1 MLEADGAENSL
12 KDNLLSR
19 LSLNAEPCD
28 APVWRVR
35 RLFARAEKEFD
46 PAFRAFG
53 FYQAK
58 VEKNLTT
65 GGDCWQARFVVTLGA
80 PVTIRKRDVVVLG
93 DATGDKRLTELL
105 ASLPLPEGAVLNHA
119 KYEEI
124 KERLRVFAAERGYLD
139 FEFTRQQLRVY
150 PDDAVAEIDIEAQ
163 SGPRYRFGE
172 LRFSKQALD
181 EDFVRKLAKARE
193 GEPFHSRKLAAIDRR
208 LSDGGYFSR
217 VEVRPRRD
225 EAVDESVPIDI
236 VLESADRHV
245 WRAGAGYATDTG
257 ARVSFGYDNRYINP
271 KGHRFSSNLR
281 LSPVESSLI
290 ADYLVPGE
298 DPHREN
304 FSFGA
309 RLLHED
315 TDSLE
320 SDSASLIAR
329 QTIKTGTWTQTRF
342 LELLYEKSL
351 VGNDSTTATL
361 LMPGYR
367 IERTKADN
375 VLQTAH
381 GYRVSLEVR
390 GSSESLLSTVTMLQL
405 RGNAKGIHRFGEGG
419 RVTGRVDIGTTIGE
433 DVTNL
438 PGSLRFFA
446 GGDNSVRG
454 YAYESLGPVDATG
467 LPEGGRNLLVGS
479 IEYEHPV
486 VEDEWWV
493 AAFVD
498 GGNAF
503 SSEEFEP
510 RYGYGVGIRWYSPV
524 GRVRLDFA
532 VPDDTD
538 QDEWRL
544 HFGLGADL

>member
-1 MLEADGAENSL
+1 MLEADGAESAL
-12 KDNLLSR
+12 KDNLLAR

-28 APVWRVR
+28 APIWRVR
-35 RLFARAEKEFD
+35 RLFARAEKEMD
-46 PAFRAFG
+46 PALRAFG
-53 FYQAK
+53 FYRSK
-58 VEKNLTT
+58 VEKSLTT
-65 GGDCWQARFVVTLGA
+65 EGDCWQARFTIALGA

-93 DATGDKRLTELL
+93 DASGDKRLAEVL

-119 KYEEI
+119 KYEDI

-150 PDDAVAEIDIEAQ
+150 PDEALAEIDIEAQ

-172 LRFSKQALD
+172 LRFSEQALD
-181 EDFVRKLAKARE
+181 EDFVRKLAKTQE
-193 GEPFHSRKLAAIDRR
+193 GEPFHARKLAAIDRR
-208 LSDGGYFSR
+208 LSDGGYFKR

-225 EAVDESVPIDI
+225 EAVDQSVPVDI
-236 VLESADRHV
+236 LLESADRHV

-257 ARVSFGYDNRYINP
+257 ARVSLGYDNRYINS

-281 LSPVESSLI
+281 LSPVESSLV
-290 ADYLVPGE
+290 ADYLIPGE

-309 RLLHED
+309 RVLHEV
-315 TDSLE
+315 TDSRE

-329 QTIKTGTWTQTRF
+329 QTIKTGTWTHTRF
-342 LELLYEKSL
+342 LELLHEQSL

-367 IERTKADN
+367 LERTKADN
-375 VLQTAH
+375 VVRTSR
-381 GYRVSLEVR
+381 GYRVSLEAR
-390 GSSESLLSTVTMLQL
+390 ASSEYLLSTVTMLQL
-405 RGNAKGIHRFGEGG
+405 RGSAKGIHRFGEGG
-419 RVTGRVDIGTTIGE
+419 RVTGRVDIGTSIGE
-433 DVTNL
+433 NITKL
-438 PGSLRFFA
+438 PASLRFFA

-454 YAYESLGPVDATG
+454 YAYESLGPLDASG

-486 VEDEWWV
+486 VKDEWWV

-503 SSEEFEP
+503 DSEEFEP
-510 RYGYGVGIRWYSPV
+510 RYGYGVGLRWYSPV

-538 QDEWRL
+538 RDEWRL

>member
-193 GEPFHSRKLAAIDRR
+193 GEPFHTRKLAAIDRR

-503 SSEEFEP
+503 NSEEFEP